1 MDDKEQLTLL
11 LKELVD
17 RVKFLEQTVFSADNV
32 LLKAGLVKVDG
43 MKPTVRT
50 NPNSSI
56 DTDTLAKMDWTEID
70 ELVVKLG
77 SE

>member
-50 NPNSSI
+50 NPNASI